1 VELPAIDLDHDS
13 LAAPQEIDL
22 VVLVAEE
29 DVTIDLGLGEAGPRA
44 EVAKAPFEA
53 AGRDVLAEIAT
64 GEYGAEVADTRP
76 AVRACKQIADRVEIE
91 ESLQDSLL
99 ACSLELGLGREGR
112 QVEQG
117 ARTAVT
123 GMPWISVTSVA
134 LSSGRRWT

>member
-64 GEYGAEVADTRP
+64 GEYGAELRMP
-76 AVRACKQIADRVEIE
+76 GLRWLRERS
-91 ESLQDSLL
+91 SLIVLRSKSPSRT
-99 ACSLELGLGREGR
+99 ACSHARSSWGR
-112 QVEQG
+112 VAKV
-117 ARTAVT
+117 ARSSRVRGTEVT

-134 LSSGRRWT
+134 LSSGRLWT